1 MSDVYV
7 IYGIGG
13 YAREIM
19 PLLKTYVGM
28 ITQKA
33 NNEIFFIDDFA
44 ESGLVVNDCTVFQFD
59 DFVAKFSDSNIH
71 CCVAIADK
79 KIREKLTNKCLNYRF
94 QMTSVKAMNCVTMD
108 AVKLGEGSV
117 LSPFV
122 TITSNVTIG
131 KSFHANIYSYVAHDC
146 VIGDFVTFAP
156 AVKCNGNVHI
166 KSGAYIGTGAI
177 IYPGT
182 KDKPIVIGAN
192 SKVAAGAVVTKSVP
206 DNVTVIGNPAQ
217 VLTRE
222 LLKKFKNNAQS

>member
-1 MSDVYV
+1 MSDVYA
-7 IYGIGG
+7 IYGSGG
-13 YAREIM
+13 YAREVM
-19 PLLKTYVGM
+19 PLLQTYVGM
-28 ITQKA
+28 ITQTA
-33 NNEIFFIDDFA
+33 NSEIYFIDDFA
-44 ESGLVVNDCTVFQFD
+44 DSGSVVNGSTVYPFD
-59 DFVAKFSDSNIH
+59 DFVAKFADRNVH

-79 KIREKLTNKCLNYRF
+79 NVREKLTNRCLEHGF
-94 QMTSVKAMNCVTMD
+94 KMTSVQASNCVTMD
-108 AVKLGEGSV
+108 AVELGEGSV

-166 KSGAYIGTGAI
+166 KSGVYVGTGAI
-177 IYPGT
+177 IHPGT

-222 LLKKFKNNAQS
+222 LLRKLKNNA